1 MACDIGVLSRAV
13 LQTPSFELY
22 QYFPATNLGEGA
34 AGPGHD
40 NSLHGQV
47 SPETFVSFSLYLL
60 IKMFNYKMLAMP
72 NL

>member
-13 LQTPSFELY
+13 LQTPSSEFF

-47 SPETFVSFSLYLL
+47 SPETFVSFSD
-60 IKMFNYKMLAMP
+60 
-72 NL
+72 

>member
-1 MACDIGVLSRAV
+1 MACDIGVLSQAV
-13 LQTPSFELY
+13 LQTPSSELY

-47 SPETFVSFSLYLL
+47 SPETFVSFSD
-60 IKMFNYKMLAMP
+60 
-72 NL
+72 